1 MIIFTLVALLSVHE
15 SQSFSNFRIQS
26 CSMQHSNVA
35 TTATVPSA
43 QDPSDHKP
51 TTESQLVI
59 KTKRSLYEILRAPRN
74 ASKAE
79 LKVQYVSLA
88 RETHPDALIGG
99 NKSLDATASFSEIA
113 EAYKVLSN
121 SRDRR
126 RYDRSLV
133 AEAFAENIEE
143 IAFKVGEQ
151 AGPSVMKAFEK
162 VAVPFL
168 RRTAVTAV
176 ASFSAAAEDLI
187 GSNGTKMDLGHA
199 AWTAIKAG
207 EAAGRIVDGME
218 LLEKSQELEKRAL
231 DETERSIEVHANLSA
246 VINKRMHLALRTP
259 NSSLSSSDA
268 LKLLD
273 GLNTK
278 DSLSLMDMVRLKHTI
293 VYQIGKLEEVETEYS
308 FKSGKQQKSAQQFAQ
323 LTDSLRR
330 AEHDAKIAV
339 EEEVA
344 ARKALELAMTR
355 AAQAKQFMKNMSHL
369 RQLEEMA
376 LQKTTTDVDRVSP
389 VLARRQEKVRKA
401 LRAKEEAIKSQKAK
415 RRNERKFFAKADNDD
430 DEDFRLSSIQG
441 LGLADLEELAKQ
453 EILLMAESKRL
464 DELASRL
471 LSRAA
476 KLRARAD
483 SIESERG

>member
-1 MIIFTLVALLSVHE
+1 M
-15 SQSFSNFRIQS
+15 
-26 CSMQHSNVA
+26 
-35 TTATVPSA
+35 
-43 QDPSDHKP
+43 
-51 TTESQLVI
+51 
-59 KTKRSLYEILRAPRN
+59 
-74 ASKAE
+74 
-79 LKVQYVSLA
+79 
-88 RETHPDALIGG
+88 
-99 NKSLDATASFSEIA
+99 
-113 EAYKVLSN
+113 
-121 SRDRR
+121 
-126 RYDRSLV
+126 
-133 AEAFAENIEE
+133 
-143 IAFKVGEQ
+143 
-151 AGPSVMKAFEK
+151 
-162 VAVPFL
+162 
-168 RRTAVTAV
+168 
-176 ASFSAAAEDLI
+176 
-187 GSNGTKMDLGHA
+187 
-199 AWTAIKAG
+199 
-207 EAAGRIVDGME
+207 
-218 LLEKSQELEKRAL
+218 
-231 DETERSIEVHANLSA
+231 HANLSA

-293 VYQIGKLEEVETEYS
+293 VYQIGKLEEVEAEYS

-355 AAQAKQFMKNMSHL
+355 TAQTKQFMKNVSHL

-389 VLARRQEKVRKA
+389 ILARRQEKVRKA

-415 RRNERKFFAKADNDD
+415 RRNERNFFAKADNDD
-430 DEDFRLSSIQG
+430 NEDFLLSSIQG

-453 EILLMAESKRL
+453 EILLMAEGKRL

-483 SIESERG
+483 GIESERG